1 MQAFIS
7 TLLSDDAYDNLMFYL
22 EQVVKPR
29 DFTAHALANRLRVLN
44 VYSVALPTNTGA
56 PAKLLTD
63 DTLKAI
69 YFRMMPIDWQI
80 SFRQAGKCIVT
91 YTLAS
96 LSEYMQTLAS
106 LDLFLSR
113 NTTTILPTAIQDI
126 KAMAMAMAM
135 AMVVIIVVVVE
146 VIAPVA
152 TIMIALYPV
161 MLEVTHLPIQQL
173 SVLKDAWTMMQH
185 VQYMEDINGALVSSI
200 LEAIV
205 IAHTIIAARQWP

>member
-80 SFRQAGKCIVT
+80 SFRQAGKCITT

-106 LDLFLSR
+106 LDLFSSR
-113 NTTTILPTAIQDI
+113 NTTFSQGSDNSS
-126 KAMAMAMAM
+126 
-135 AMVVIIVVVVE
+135 
-146 VIAPVA
+146 
-152 TIMIALYPV
+152 YRNSRY
-161 MLEVTHLPIQQL
+161 QG
-173 SVLKDAWTMMQH
+173 
-185 VQYMEDINGALVSSI
+185 NGNGNG
-200 LEAIV
+200 
-205 IAHTIIAARQWP
+205 HGHG